1 MPKIL
6 KIILIVV
13 AVVIL
18 AMLGLRMWTKSFSPA
33 ATAQLTQG
41 DLEVK
46 VDYCQPAVKGRV
58 IFGELVP
65 YGQVWRTG
73 ANEATVVEINRD
85 VKVAGSDLK
94 AGKYSLWTVPTPENW
109 TIIFNS
115 ETGQWGTMY
124 ANDKDVLKVEVPSV
138 MKNNSTERFSID
150 LQTIGE
156 NSIEMILE
164 WDKTR
169 VSVPFE

>member
-1 MPKIL
+1 
-6 KIILIVV
+6 
-13 AVVIL
+13 
-18 AMLGLRMWTKSFSPA
+18 
-33 ATAQLTQG
+33 
-41 DLEVK
+41 K

-73 ANEATVVEINRD
+73 ANEATVIEINRD

-94 AGKYSLWTVPTPENW
+94 AGKYSLWTIPTPEKW

-124 ANDKDVLKVEVPSV
+124 AEDTDVLKVEVRSS
-138 MKNNSTERFSID
+138 MKDTSTERF
-150 LQTIGE
+150 
-156 NSIEMILE
+156 
-164 WDKTR
+164 
-169 VSVPFE
+169 